1 MKITGKLH
9 SAKVTKRNVSPI
21 RGLWV
26 RRPLCIIQAAR
37 PIATMLW
44 YPFLVQISSKNSCT
58 LIFCRSY
65 VMPCSRR
72 CNNSERGTQSHF
84 EPNAVWISVL
94 SASAAGCV
102 WSMGRNNRIIEGDAT
117 WKRLAPT
124 PAGVH
129 WDTGRNSI
137 TWNCRP
143 SWPKRP
149 QYPCCNVLCQMNAAC
164 FAREQA
170 SPVCTWQQYWT
181 LTICQINKIN

>member
-1 MKITGKLH
+1 
-9 SAKVTKRNVSPI
+9 
-21 RGLWV
+21 
-26 RRPLCIIQAAR
+26 
-37 PIATMLW
+37 
-44 YPFLVQISSKNSCT
+44 
-58 LIFCRSY
+58 
-65 VMPCSRR
+65 MPCSRR

-181 LTICQINKIN
+181 LTICQINIKLKYIKLNYRSKVPLTIVDSQLVALVRSNAISTFVNSVYCCRPIRESSTAYLIFQMKRDNCQAGQ